1 MYYVVL
7 NARCS
12 TVSSTSAR
20 NLWRTRFSL
29 GYKVF
34 LLPEL
39 LPHSEL
45 SFLISYRNHCNPG
58 VSSLVSMA
66 TKVCVNYELNHKD
79 IILSKGKKG
88 KLILSLCTSRR
99 HYVGRIIII
108 TIIIIVIIILSLLCR
123 VFTVTY
129 RKQIIFLGCRVLQL
143 FCGHIT

>member
-88 KLILSLCTSRR
+88 KVNFVLVHFKKTLRGANYYYYYYHHRHHHFITFMQGVYSYIPETNHISR
-99 HYVGRIIII
+99 V
-108 TIIIIVIIILSLLCR
+108 
-123 VFTVTY
+123 
-129 RKQIIFLGCRVLQL
+129 
-143 FCGHIT
+143 